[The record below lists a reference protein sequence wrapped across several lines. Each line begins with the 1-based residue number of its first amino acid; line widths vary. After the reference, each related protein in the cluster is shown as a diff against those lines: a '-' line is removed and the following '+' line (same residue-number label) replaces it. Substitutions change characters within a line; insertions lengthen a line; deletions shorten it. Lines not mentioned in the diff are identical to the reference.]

1 MLLQAGLE
9 VEERD
14 FFQDPFSEAELR
26 ALIGERSSAD
36 IFSWQSPSFRKM
48 GIDRDSLDDDRMIAL
63 MLEEPRLIRRP
74 VTAIGDTL
82 IVGADS
88 KALSQALSS

>member
-1 MLLQAGLE
+1 MQAGLE

-26 ALIGERSSAD
+26 DVIGDRSPAD
-36 IFSWQSPSFRKM
+36 IFSWKSPSFRKL

-74 VTAIGDTL
+74 MTEIGDTL
-82 IVGADS
+82 VIGADS